1 MDRSEVIA
9 FNFTKL
15 IVLGLPQSPM
25 LSSTF
30 PGLNGATLY
39 RPTFPQNAAI
49 LQQQTTSQNGNQI
62 WNILLRKSQNFYFL
76 LQLFNFV
83 LKLPFS
89 SWILL
94 KAELFSVF
102 GVNIFGVSIL
112 PGKNRLTCI
121 PNSNN
126 EHSLLQKCLLHCYET
141 QTYSVKLITLIFL

>member
-1 MDRSEVIA
+1 M
-9 FNFTKL
+9 
-15 IVLGLPQSPM
+15 PQSPI

-39 RPTFPQNAAI
+39 RSPFQSSPTFPQNAAI
-49 LQQQTTSQNGNQI
+49 LQQQTTSQNGKQI
-62 WNILLRKSQNFYFL
+62 WNILSQKSQNFYFL